1 VFRRRSRRLSLIAL
15 GLCLG
20 LGLAALQS
28 AIAQAPAGPP
38 QDAAAAVTSERW
50 QRSLDVI
57 EQQLTRADTTA
68 ESATR
73 LFELTAEI
81 RREAERAVAALQPRV
96 DSLQRRL
103 DALGPPPEEGAG
115 PEAPEVAAQRAALRE
130 ELQQVNSQIT
140 QSRLAI
146 VRAEEIDRLIGS
158 LSQRKRFEALFRS
171 YPFPWAPETWQRAVP
186 EFVSIVDRMVR
197 SPAAWWE
204 GISSEQRYS
213 ALSLHVAVLLVLA
226 LVLGGFLRHW
236 LLRRYGRDPGQ
247 SDPSYTARLLAA
259 VASAVARGIIPALTF
274 AGLLYL
280 AWSNQTEEADLFWSL
295 VVLTFAVMIFFSLAW
310 ALPYAVLSPDL
321 PQWRLLPIAPDN
333 ARKLGRRFTLLAA
346 FFAVQI
352 FMGEAHAAIGVSD
365 SYFSLAAL
373 LLNALPALLL
383 IETSRQ
389 RYWQVVDRRG
399 ETQEPGETQEDDEE
413 GETAAGSHF
422 RGAVRQAVAL
432 IAALGLLAA
441 LIGYADFSN
450 FLISNLLLSLVTLG
464 GLAILRGLTRELI
477 GAWLRSA
484 FMREAL
490 EIRHVARNQIKFWL
504 RLLLD
509 GGLLVVGGLAIA
521 AIWFAPFGEFWAE
534 ARRLLSGVSI
544 GGVTFSIYDLLV
556 ALAVFA
562 TILLMTRMG
571 QRFLSHRL
579 LPRTAFDTGV
589 QNSLSAG
596 FGYLGVILAA
606 VFGISALGIDLSNVA
621 LIAGALS
628 VGIGFGLQAIVG
640 NFVAGIILLIE
651 RPVKVGDWVKVGDN
665 EGTVR
670 RITVRSTELMTFQRA
685 SVIIPNS
692 DFIST
697 PVVNW
702 THKDH
707 FGRIEVAVGVAYGS
721 DVEKVRHVLLDCAQ
735 RHERVLTSPAPQV
748 LFLNFGDSS
757 LDFELRCF
765 TNEVSYR
772 LSISSDLRFAIDA
785 AFREAGIEIPFPQR
799 VIHFADQAAARR
811 AIEPGAADEPTAPG
825 S

>member
-1 VFRRRSRRLSLIAL
+1 MLRRSFRLPSLIAL
-15 GLCLG
+15 CLG
-20 LGLAALQS
+20 LAVLQS
-28 AIAQAPAGPP
+28 AAAQTPGGPS
-38 QDAAAAVTSERW
+38 QDAGADRPVAAASEGW

-81 RREAERAVAALQPRV
+81 RREADRAVAALQPRV
-96 DSLQRRL
+96 ESLQRRL
-103 DALGPPPEEGAG
+103 DALGPAPEEGAD

-130 ELQQVNSQIT
+130 ELQQVNAQIT

-146 VRAEEIDRLIGS
+146 VRAEEIDRLIGT

-186 EFVSIVDRMVR
+186 EFFSIIDRMAH

-204 GISSEQRYS
+204 GVSSQQRYS
-213 ALSLHVAVLLVLA
+213 TLSLRVAVLLVLA

-236 LLRRYGRDPGQ
+236 LLRRYGRDPDQ

-259 VASAVARGIIPALTF
+259 IASAVARGIIPALTF
-274 AGLLYL
+274 AGLLYF
-280 AWSNQTEEADLFWSL
+280 AWSNQTAEADLFWSL
-295 VVLTFAVMIFFSLAW
+295 VVLTFAVAIFFSLAW

-352 FMGEAHAAIGVSD
+352 FMGEAHAELGVSD

-389 RYWQVVDRRG
+389 RYWLVVDRTG
-399 ETQEPGETQEDDEE
+399 DTEEEDEE
-413 GETAAGSHF
+413 AEEAAESHF
-422 RGAVRQAVAL
+422 WGAVRHIVAL
-432 IAALGLLAA
+432 IAALGLLTA

-504 RLLLD
+504 RILLD
-509 GGLLVVGGLAIA
+509 GGLVIVGGLAVA

-534 ARRLLSGVSI
+534 ARRLFSGVSI

-562 TILLMTRMG
+562 TILLLTRVV
-571 QRFLSHRL
+571 QRFLSNRL
-579 LPRTAFDTGV
+579 LPRTNFDTGV

-596 FGYLGVILAA
+596 FGYIGVILAA

-628 VGIGFGLQAIVG
+628 VGIGFGLQAIVS

-721 DVEKVRHVLLDCAQ
+721 DVEKVRRVLLDCAQ
-735 RHERVLTSPAPQV
+735 RHERVLTSPEPQV
-748 LFLNFGDSS
+748 LFLRFGDSS

-772 LSISSDLRFAIDA
+772 LAISSDLRFAIDA
-785 AFREAGIEIPFPQR
+785 AFRESGIEIPFPQR
-799 VIHFADQAAARR
+799 VIHFADQPAARR
-811 AIEPGAADEPTAPG
+811 AMAPGAADEPTAPG
-825 S
+825 G